1 MSTTYSERVK
11 QKKEREEEVMEGHG
25 QNPGGREN
33 HHILFI
39 KEPFHPSPK
48 GDLLVSYTLF

>member
-1 MSTTYSERVK
+1 M
-11 QKKEREEEVMEGHG
+11 KKEREEEVMEGHG

-33 HHILFI
+33 HHNLFI
-39 KEPFHPSPK
+39 KEPFHTSPK